1 MIGLLD
7 HSRRRANRQAGSA
20 DPPRRPPE
28 PPLPPPLRHIR
39 RRGERVVPG
48 LFHLPQIKLAE
59 RGGQKDRRRGARA
72 GRWIGGESRAIL
84 PGERP
89 QLGQGR
95 IERRPVGAQIIRPVK
110 LTRHIGLPRRDLP
123 GQTAQQAR

>member
-7 HSRRRANRQAGSA
+7 HSRRRANRQADSA
-20 DPPRRPPE
+20 DPARRPPE
-28 PPLPPPLRHIR
+28 PPLPPPLRHIDR
-39 RRGERVVPG
+39 RRERIVAG

-59 RGGQKDRRRGARA
+59 RGGQKGRRRLARA
-72 GRWIGGESRAIL
+72 GGRIGGESRQIL

-95 IERRPVGAQIIRPVK
+95 IERRPVGAQIIRP
-110 LTRHIGLPRRDLP
+110 
-123 GQTAQQAR
+123 A